1 MITLEVLAGEKAG
14 ATFELD
20 LPLLTLGRAP
30 SNQVVLSDYHLSGE
44 HGQIF
49 REDDRYIYRDLKST
63 NGSRVRRGGTEIS
76 LDDGTHETM
85 LADGDELILGDPSQ
99 PVVVRCRVK
108 IEDEGRGKQEIIAK
122 RDLSELSEVE
132 GKIERERAA
141 ALYNVAKK
149 LGRRGLDLASV
160 FDGVAEA
167 IFEQVA
173 KAGYIAIDLADDGRM
188 NTVYTKSRTGERPH
202 ASRSVVRAV
211 QREKGAL
218 ILGDVGSELKGASEM
233 TTNLKSGVIGVPLWD
248 GEKIN
253 GVIQVGGERG
263 VFNFGDLDFATVVAN
278 MATLAIENARLVQR
292 LRLAEEKLRGEV
304 KYLKEIGRAHV

>member
-63 NGSRVRRGGTEIS
+63 NGSRVRRNGSEIS

-85 LADGDELILGDPSQ
+85 LVDGDELILGDPTQ
-99 PVVVRCRVK
+99 PVVLRCRVK
-108 IEDEGRGKQEIIAK
+108 IEDDGRGKQEIIAK
-122 RDLSELSEVE
+122 RDLSELPEVQ
-132 GKIERERAA
+132 GKIERDGARA

-149 LGRRGLDLASV
+149 LGRRGLDSAV
-160 FDGVAEA
+160 GVRRRRRGG
-167 IFEQVA
+167 VR
-173 KAGYIAIDLADDGRM
+173 AGDQGRLRGDR
-188 NTVYTKSRTGERPH
+188 SRRRRAHEHRVHQEPIGRAAVRP
-202 ASRSVVRAV
+202 SRSVVRAV

-218 ILGDVGSELKGASEM
+218 IIRDVQAELPASSPDTEDGDHRRHHRRAAVGRRDHPRRHPGRQRARRASRAAISISS
-233 TTNLKSGVIGVPLWD
+233 LAL
-248 GEKIN
+248 
-253 GVIQVGGERG
+253 
-263 VFNFGDLDFATVVAN
+263 AN

-292 LRLAEEKLRGEV
+292 LRLAEEKLRGE
-304 KYLKEIGRAHV
+304 